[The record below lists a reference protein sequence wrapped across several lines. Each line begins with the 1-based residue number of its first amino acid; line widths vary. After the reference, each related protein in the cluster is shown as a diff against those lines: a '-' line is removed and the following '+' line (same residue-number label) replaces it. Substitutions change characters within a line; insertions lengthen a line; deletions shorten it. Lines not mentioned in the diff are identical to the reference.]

1 MIVVNVTEKKHKK
14 VYNMNLEEKAL
25 IGDVIAEIAGLVG
38 QKEHLNYDGDLREMV
53 LGSKDLGLVFS
64 RDRTLADYGI
74 LTGAELI
81 IV

>member
-1 MIVVNVTEKKHKK
+1 
-14 VYNMNLEEKAL
+14 
-25 IGDVIAEIAGLVG
+25 
-38 QKEHLNYDGDLREMV
+38 MV